1 MPFALPEYD
10 RAFTRFVSN
19 TVRELAVA
27 RSPVLSQMQF
37 TTMPSTVGSR
47 VRDLEGL
54 DVELEPEKVGFDMV
68 MSVEAVRSGDYS
80 EFHVDIDRA
89 ADMLAKD
96 LMRVW
101 VGTMNRITEATGNV
115 VDAGGKLTFDVLYE
129 MLDQVEYSVDENDQ
143 LIMPSLVM
151 HPETAKRLEALGPL
165 TPEQEQKLAEL
176 RERKR
181 GEALARRRRRRLP

>member
-1 MPFALPEYD
+1 MPFSLPEYD
-10 RAFTRFVSN
+10 RAFARFVTD
-19 TVRELAVA
+19 TVHELAVA

-54 DVELEPEKVGFDMV
+54 DVDLAPEKVGYEMS
-68 MSVEAVRSGDYS
+68 MSVEAIRTGDY
-80 EFHVDIDRA
+80 EQFYVEVDLA
-89 ADMLAKD
+89 ADLLAKD

-101 VGTMNRITEATGNV
+101 FGAMNRITEATGNV
-115 VDAGGKLTFDVLYE
+115 VDAGGRLTYEALYE
-129 MLDQVEYSVDENDQ
+129 MLDKIEYSLDENDQ
-143 LIMPSLVM
+143 LVMPSLVM
-151 HPETAKRLEALGPL
+151 HPDTAKQLEELGPL